1 MMKILILALLS
12 RLGGGMLLG
21 SGLLLCM
28 GWRSPHSSP
37 VRPGAGYVRANPA
50 SRTWELRHGH
60 WFDGHRF
67 RDQTWYVRQGLLQR
81 NRPAHVDTVVDL
93 HGQWVVPPFAEGHAH
108 MLDGTYGLPE
118 MLRRYLHD
126 GVYYVQVL
134 TNSQTGAQQAKPFLN
149 QPRSVDAVYANGG
162 LTSTLGHPF
171 TAYEPRALGL
181 YDYTQWEPNHDRIAK
196 SRLLEHDA
204 YWFFDSPADVAAQWP
219 RFLAGHPDVVKIYL
233 LHANQYE
240 SLHNNGQ
247 FGDKGL
253 RPDVAQDL
261 VRRAHQ
267 AGLRVWAH
275 IETAEDF
282 RLGLRLGVDGFA
294 HAANYNGSACP
305 DPGDCFLTAADLRA
319 AGRRGVAITPTI
331 WAANEYFTPADS
343 LRRRVLAAAQRQ
355 LLQGMVRYGV
365 RPLVGADCWNETPVG
380 EALAWEK
387 LGAFDHATLLRLWT
401 ETTAQAIFPGRKIG
415 RLAPGYE
422 ASLLVLGQN
431 PLADFSVAVRDIR
444 WRMKQGEL
452 LTVPAPVK

>member
-1 MMKILILALLS
+1 MKMPVRALLS
-12 RLGGGMLLG
+12 RLGA
-21 SGLLLCM
+21 GLLLCFGLLLAV
-28 GWRSPHSSP
+28 GWTAPSSP
-37 VRPGAGYVRANPA
+37 PTRPGAAYARANAA

-60 WFDGHRF
+60 WFDGQRF
-67 RDQTWYVRQGLLQR
+67 RDQTWYVRRGLLQR
-81 NRPAHVDTVVDL
+81 HRPAHVDTVVDL
-93 HGQWVVPPFAEGHAH
+93 RGQWVVPPFAEAHTH
-108 MLDGTYGLPE
+108 MLDGPRGLSK
-118 MLRRYLHD
+118 MVQRYLLD
-126 GVYYVQVL
+126 GVFYVQVL
-134 TNSQTGAQQAKPFLN
+134 TNSQTGAQQARPFLN

-181 YDYTQWEPNHDRIAK
+181 YDYAQWAPNHDRIAK

-204 YWFFDSPADVAAQWP
+204 YWFFDSPVDVAAQWP

-233 LHANQYE
+233 LHANQYAA
-240 SLHNNGQ
+240 LHGNGQ

-253 RPDVAQDL
+253 RPDVARDL
-261 VRRAHQ
+261 VQRAHR

-305 DPGDCFLTAADLRA
+305 DPADCFLTAADLRA
-319 AGRRGVAITPTI
+319 AGRQGVVLTPTI
-331 WAANEYFTPADS
+331 WVADQYFTPADS
-343 LRRRVLAAAQRQ
+343 GRWRALQNAQRR
-355 LLQGMVRYGV
+355 LLQDLVRYGV
-365 RPLVGADCWNETPVG
+365 RPLVGTDRWGETPVG

-387 LGAFDHATLLRLWT
+387 LGAFDHATLLRLWC
-401 ETTAQAIFPGRKIG
+401 ETTARAIFPGRKIG

-422 ASLLVLGQN
+422 ASLLVLGQD
-431 PLADFSVAVRDIR
+431 PLGDFPAAVRAIR

-452 LTVPAPVK
+452 LAVPAEDK

>member
-1 MMKILILALLS
+1 MKTPLCVRLS
-12 RLGGGMLLG
+12 RLGGGLVLAC
-21 SGLLLCM
+21 GLLASAPRAAP
-28 GWRSPHSSP
+28 GPPP
-37 VRPGAGYVRANPA
+37 VRPGAAYVRVNPA

-60 WFDGHRF
+60 WFDGQRF

-81 NRPAHVDTVVDL
+81 HRPARVDTVVDL
-93 HGQWVVPPFAEGHAH
+93 HGQWVVPPFAEAH
-108 MLDGTYGLPE
+108 THLLDGPYGLPE
-118 MLRRYLHD
+118 MIQHYLRD

-134 TNSQTGAQQAKPFLN
+134 TNSQTGAQQAKPLLN

-181 YDYTQWEPNHDRIAK
+181 YDYTQWAPNHDRIAH

-204 YWFFDSPADVAAQWP
+204 YWFFDNLADVAAQWP

-233 LHANQYE
+233 LHTNQYE
-240 SLHNNGQ
+240 TLHANGE

-261 VRRAHQ
+261 VQRAHR

-305 DPGDCFLTAADLRA
+305 DPADCFLTAADLRA
-319 AGRRGVAITPTI
+319 AGRRGVMLTPTV
-331 WAANEYFTPADS
+331 WVAEQYFTPADS
-343 LRRRVLAAAQRQ
+343 GRWHALQAAQRR

-365 RPLVGADCWNETPVG
+365 RPLVGTDRWGETPVG

-387 LGAFDHATLLRLWT
+387 LGAFDHATLLRLWS

-431 PLADFSVAVRDIR
+431 PLLDFPAAVRDIR
-444 WRMKQGEL
+444 LRLKQGEL
-452 LTVPAPVK
+452 LSIPAAAK